1 MRELDKLSLEAIEQA
16 LKDSLR
22 TLETIENQEHKAG
35 LMEAIA
41 YANKILRLML

>member
-1 MRELDKLSLEAIEQA
+1 MRDLDRLSLESIEQV

-22 TLETIENQEHKAG
+22 TLETIENQEGKAG
-35 LMEAIA
+35 LMDAIL